1 MILRR
6 FVKWSFAM
14 KMTMIFTAIAATWF
28 GLYAKAQAQVV
39 LGPGYIEVP
48 YVRIQ
53 WNAGGGIHIQAPF
66 VDINTCPINCP
77 PCGSTNVSKVAPPV
91 VHPVPTPQTLAEQ
104 LFSAGRELNRS
115 LDRFDTAATWQHYFG
130 LARGEPLATVPVEH
144 LPGQYMYPSANAA
157 DVVGLRRHFDLVSQD
172 DRYRMIA
179 NLPAFQKTHQLLV
192 AFLNERSHP
201 PGRAAEEL
209 PEPGDPT
216 IQDDRPRPQD

>member
-1 MILRR
+1 
-6 FVKWSFAM
+6 M
-14 KMTMIFTAIAATWF
+14 KTTMIFTAIALMWF
-28 GLYAKAQAQVV
+28 GLQAETQAQVV
-39 LGPGYIEVP
+39 LGPGFIEVP

-53 WNAGGGIHIQAPF
+53 WNPGGGIHIQAPF

-77 PCGSTNVSKVAPPV
+77 PCGSRTVSKVAPPV
-91 VHPVPTPQTLAEQ
+91 DPPVPQTLAEQ

-157 DVVGLRRHFDLVSQD
+157 DVAGLRRHFDLAGQD
-172 DRYRMIA
+172 ERYRMIA

-192 AFLNERSHP
+192 AFLNERGHP
-201 PGRAAEEL
+201 SSRAAEEL

-216 IQDDRPRPQD
+216 IQGDRPRPQD